1 MASMTQLQTEVIPA
15 FRDPRSLGTVG
26 KFATNKVEEDQVSEH
41 FNKLHTNQ

>member
-1 MASMTQLQTEVIPA
+1 MASMSQLQTEVIPA

-41 FNKLHTNQ
+41 FNKPHTNQ